1 MNPADLFRRLSAILS
16 HADIPYM
23 LTGSFAGTVY
33 GLGRGS
39 QDVDF
44 IIAADEEQVRKLLS
58 LLPENEFY
66 SEPNAALEACRRK
79 SMFNLIDN
87 ITGLKIDF
95 IFRKMR
101 PFSEEEFRRRRS
113 APVMGVQLFI
123 AAPEDLIIAK
133 LEWAKMGASLRQI
146 EDVAG
151 ILKVRGD
158 ELDLAY
164 LKDWIDQLGL
174 TEQWDSARKLA
185 GLE

>member
-1 MNPADLFRRLSAILS
+1 MNPADLFRRLSEILS
-16 HADIPYM
+16 LADIPYM

-44 IIAADEEQVRKLLS
+44 IIAADEDQIRKLLS

-66 SEPNAALEACRRK
+66 SEPNAAFEACRRK

-87 ITGLKIDF
+87 VTGLKIDF
-95 IFRKMR
+95 IFRKAR
-101 PFSEEEFRRRRS
+101 PFSEMEFSRRRS

-146 EDVAG
+146 EDVTG
-151 ILKVRGD
+151 ILKVRSD
-158 ELDLAY
+158 ELDYSHLEH
-164 LKDWIDQLGL
+164 WIEQLGL
-174 TEQWDSARKLA
+174 SEQWHAAQPA
-185 GLE
+185 GLR